1 MAQYYAELISRED
14 LPYFALDYYLAIPK
28 GGRTLKINQ
37 TEIIKGVFLSFTEDV
52 PADGGDGSSGGSYV
66 WGG

>member
-28 GGRTLKINQ
+28 GGRTLKINPS
-37 TEIIKGVFLSFTEDV
+37 EVFKGCFLSFSEEV
-52 PADGGDGSSGGSYV
+52 PAGDGDGAGGGSYV
-66 WGG
+66 WAG